1 MHDAQQVSLN
11 FALAAVLLAAA
22 ATAQEQPQLVP
33 GPQELA
39 PAQIPQVAPE
49 PVAAAPAPQ
58 TAAPSPGEARVR
70 AGIVLLGVL
79 HDTLAR
85 IQNTESAE
93 AAVPDIMRIAREL
106 QSWGQGFASLPPLDE
121 TTQSEY
127 EKKYLPI
134 INRINESI
142 RLQAERVA
150 AAEFYGS
157 ENLPAALIRLVNSVQ

>member
-1 MHDAQQVSLN
+1 MHDAQQISFS
-11 FALAAVLLAAA
+11 FALSTVLLAAA
-22 ATAQEQPQLVP
+22 ATAQERPQLVP

-39 PAQIPQVAPE
+39 PTQIPQVETAP
-49 PVAAAPAPQ
+49 AAAPAPQ
-58 TAAPSPGEARVR
+58 TAAASPGEARIR

-93 AAVPDIMRIAREL
+93 AAVPDIMKIAREL

-142 RLQAERVA
+142 RIQAERVA
-150 AAEFYGS
+150 AAEFYSS